1 MTGEVSLRDV
11 LQADLAAFFEHQ
23 ADPIACRMAGFPSR
37 DLPTF
42 TAHWAKVMTDSTILK
57 KTIISDGSVAGN
69 VVSFQQGGQRLVGYW
84 LGRHFWGKGIA
95 TAALSRF
102 LIVER
107 ARPLYA
113 RVAKDNLASLRVLQK
128 CGFATVAEDRLP
140 PDEEGGPIDELLL
153 ELAQV
158 PLA

>member
-1 MTGEVSLRDV
+1 
-11 LQADLAAFFEHQ
+11 
-23 ADPIACRMAGFPSR
+23 
-37 DLPTF
+37 
-42 TAHWAKVMTDSTILK
+42 MTDHDHEDDHL
-57 KTIISDGSVAGN
+57 GWLRCGN
-69 VVSFQQGGQRLVGYW
+69 VVGFQQGGQRLVG
-84 LGRHFWGKGIA
+84 LAGEAFLGKGIA